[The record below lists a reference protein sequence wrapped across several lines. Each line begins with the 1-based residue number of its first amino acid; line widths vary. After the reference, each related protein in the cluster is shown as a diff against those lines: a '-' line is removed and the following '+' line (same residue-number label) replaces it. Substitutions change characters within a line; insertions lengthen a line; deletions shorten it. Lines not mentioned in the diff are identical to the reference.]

1 MEMLVIDKVS
11 RNIIYQTQHVEQ
23 SLLKSTLGAKYLII
37 NKRLYE
43 SLKDDRVLDF
53 DRGILSIVVSFI
65 RDYEK

>member
-11 RNIIYQTQHVEQ
+11 GNIIYQTLQVEQ

-37 NKRLYE
+37 NKKLYE

>member
-11 RNIIYQTQHVEQ
+11 RDIIYQTLHVEQ

-37 NKRLYE
+37 NKRIYE

-53 DRGILSIVVSFI
+53 DRGILNIVVSFI

>member
-11 RNIIYQTQHVEQ
+11 GNIIYQTLQVEQ

-37 NKRLYE
+37 NKILYE